1 MKKTGFFIVVLST
14 ILAGCAGGMAS
25 KSSHATDV
33 ATTSA
38 PSRPLAEEPA
48 GVVDQKEAST
58 VSTTDYSPANASS
71 NMASTAKSQTVVATS
86 RLRHLNVGQQVSL
99 IKAEQVTESEYNTD
113 RKIVRNADIDLEAD
127 SPEQAQQKITSIA
140 EMKGGFV
147 VESQQSMS
155 NIKAND
161 RDIVTMT
168 VRVPSEKFGET
179 LDEIRKSSSR
189 VISENVKGE
198 DVTEEYIDIEAQLK
212 AKKALE
218 AQFMEIMK
226 RANQVD
232 EALQVQS
239 ELADVRAEIE
249 KIEGRKRFLE
259 NQSSL
264 STIKI
269 SLRTAQVIASS
280 TEGFGG
286 RFVDAF
292 DAGMKVATGFVLGL
306 VTFIIAL
313 LPFALLIGLPSVLV
327 FRYFWRKQGR
337 PKSVSE
343 IARDEINT

>member
-14 ILAGCAGGMAS
+14 ILAGCGSAS
-25 KSSHATDV
+25 LSNSVNRA
-33 ATTSA
+33 ATTSTSSETLEQS
-38 PSRPLAEEPA
+38 PR
-48 GVVDQKEAST
+48 VVDQDQAST
-58 VSTTDYSPANASS
+58 VASTTYSTSNAASNSMERKSS
-71 NMASTAKSQTVVATS
+71 IQAAPATS
-86 RLRHLNVGQQVSL
+86 RLRHLSVGQQVSL
-99 IKAEQVTESEYNTD
+99 IKAEQVTQSEYNTD

-140 EMKGGFV
+140 ELKGGFV

-179 LDEIRKSSSR
+179 LDEIRKTSSR

-239 ELADVRAEIE
+239 ELADVRGEIE

-264 STIKI
+264 STIKV

-292 DAGMKVATGFVLGL
+292 DAGMKVATGFILGL
-306 VTFIIAL
+306 VTFVIAV
-313 LPFALLIGLPSVLV
+313 LPFLLLVGLPTVLG
-327 FRYFWRKQGR
+327 FRYFWRKQAR
-337 PKSVSE
+337 PKSVTE
-343 IARDEINT
+343 IARDEIT